1 MAFIGATP
9 TPVPLTA
16 TDIPD
21 LPATKIT
28 SGTFPALNGSN
39 LTNLD
44 ASDLT
49 GTLPAI
55 SGANLTGIQAKL
67 VQYASS
73 ANDST
78 TDYTGTSGT
87 KYVIQKSSAD
97 WETTLTGVQ
106 QGNKVLIIF
115 HLNISKDSEDSS
127 PRYYLEGKIDSGSY
141 TDIDVGTSSGSRTP
155 AFGFAR
161 PYATDYGM
169 VVTSGSKVWSPSIS
183 GSTGTVKVR
192 FQVQNYASGNRRIYH
207 NYTHNNNA
215 ESGSYVAN
223 CVLMELDA

>member
-1 MAFIGATP
+1 M
-9 TPVPLTA
+9 PLTKLNA
-16 TDIPD
+16 T
-21 LPATKIT
+21 L
-28 SGTFPALNGSN
+28 G
-39 LTNLD
+39 
-44 ASDLT
+44 LT
-49 GTLPAI
+49 GALPAI

-67 VQYASS
+67 VQYVSS

-87 KYVIQKSSAD
+87 KYVIQHSSAD
-97 WETTLTGVQ
+97 WETTLTGVT
-106 QGNKVLIIF
+106 QGNKILVIF

-127 PRYYLEGKIDSGSY
+127 PRYYVEGKIDSGSY
-141 TDIDVGTSSGSRTP
+141 ADIDVGTSSGSRTP

-169 VVTSGSKVWSPSIS
+169 VVSSGSILWSPTIS

>member
-1 MAFIGATP
+1 MALIKLNATRGLTGA
-9 TPVPLTA
+9 
-16 TDIPD
+16 
-21 LPATKIT
+21 LPAV
-28 SGTFPALNGSN
+28 
-39 LTNLD
+39 
-44 ASDLT
+44 
-49 GTLPAI
+49 
-55 SGANLTGIQAKL
+55 SGASLTGITSK
-67 VQYASS
+67 VIQYASS

-78 TDYTGTSGT
+78 TDYTGASGT

-115 HLNISKDSEDSS
+115 HLNLSKDSEDAS
-127 PRYYLEGKIDSGSY
+127 PKYFLEGKIDSGSY
-141 TDIDVGTSSGSRTP
+141 ADIDVGTSSGSRTA

-161 PYATDYGM
+161 PYATDMGM
-169 VVTSGSKVWSPSIS
+169 VVASGSKIWSPSIS

-192 FQVQNYASGNRRIYH
+192 FQVQNYAGGNRRIYH
-207 NYTHNNNA
+207 NYTHNNSA